1 MFLYSRQ
8 KASPSTQ
15 RLNTPARENLQR
27 FDEGRLSHQR
37 CAAASRLV
45 FATRNA
51 SWTKKGRTRPKSHQK
66 PRSRRSSILTLHHG
80 HSRLVTRALKTTT
93 GQTQLPQILTIVVR
107 STISELQKGQGM
119 LDRPLAETLDWA
131 ALRRGTPKKIFL
143 GKN

>member
-1 MFLYSRQ
+1 MRRERTTRVTPAPTRSQQETRHTRNIQEQTMFLYSRQ

-15 RLNTPARENLQR
+15 RLNAPIRENLQR

-37 CAAASRLV
+37 CAAASRLA

-107 STISELQKGQGM
+107 STISELQK
-119 LDRPLAETLDWA
+119 
-131 ALRRGTPKKIFL
+131 
-143 GKN
+143 